1 MYLKNMTF
9 EKSFFWVTK
18 QLQYANEIDSLPSQT
33 FILFKPQKRLKKKM
47 EDKWKILQLFVLLI
61 TSQIAHESTVV
72 KGIDWLVRVSKGK
85 VRVVVTSILKM
96 KQTCDKDLQ
105 S

>member
-47 EDKWKILQLFVLLI
+47 EDKWKIL
-61 TSQIAHESTVV
+61 
-72 KGIDWLVRVSKGK
+72 
-85 VRVVVTSILKM
+85 
-96 KQTCDKDLQ
+96 
-105 S
+105 